1 MKTYK
6 ITTYREEELPKLF
19 GYVVGN
25 TQRKLDAIKMGKNI
39 PSFSAQVIDSNVM
52 RKMVNHPNVPNA
64 NIGSST
70 TAVSNVNLDQIMN
83 KDNIIAN
90 NANMNQIGKNPPGW
104 LPQSVGMANQSGF
117 NRGAVP
123 VPRNTITSNNVG
135 FNNK

>member
-1 MKTYK
+1 VKTYK

-19 GYVVGN
+19 SYVVGN
-25 TQRKLDAIKMGKNI
+25 TQRKLDAIKIGNNI
-39 PSFSAQVIDSNVM
+39 PSVSAQVIDSNIM
-52 RKMVNHPNVPNA
+52 RKMVNHENIPNV

-70 TAVSNVNLDQIMN
+70 TAVRNVNLDQIMN

-90 NANMNQIGKNPPGW
+90 NANMNQIGKNPTGW

-123 VPRNTITSNNVG
+123 VPRNTITSNNDE